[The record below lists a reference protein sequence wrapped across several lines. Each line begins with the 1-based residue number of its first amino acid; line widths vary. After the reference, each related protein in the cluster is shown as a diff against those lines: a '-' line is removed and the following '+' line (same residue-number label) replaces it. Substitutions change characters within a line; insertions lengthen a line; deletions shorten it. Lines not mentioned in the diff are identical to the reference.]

1 MSFSVDLIR
10 HLYYFTP
17 HYFEIDGQRCHYLD
31 EGEGDPIIMLHG
43 NPSWSF
49 MYRELIGPLQRSHR
63 VIVPDHIGC
72 GLSDKPSD
80 EQYSYRLEQRVTD
93 LEALLEEIGADRD
106 ITLVMHDWGGPIG
119 MGYASRHPARVA
131 RFVIFNT
138 TAFLLPAGKQ
148 LHWTLRFCRNSSIA
162 AFLIRRFNLFAWCAG
177 RVGFRARA
185 LPGEVRRAYRGPYDS
200 WENRIA
206 ILRFVQDIPLTGEDA
221 SYEVLRRTQE
231 SLPEFRE
238 TPMLICWGENDFVF
252 DADFLDEWTRRFP
265 QAEVHRFSE
274 AGHYVLEDM
283 CQSIIPLV
291 RSFVASNPVRHQP
304 K

>member
-1 MSFSVDLIR
+1 MSFSVDSIR
-10 HLYYFTP
+10 HLYDFAP
-17 HYFEIDGQRCHYLD
+17 HYFEIDGKRCHYLD

-49 MYRELIGPLQRSHR
+49 IYRELIGPLQRSHR

-80 EQYSYRLEQRVTD
+80 EQYSYRLEQRVDD

-119 MGYASRHPARVA
+119 MGYASRHPARIA
-131 RFVIFNT
+131 KLVIFNT

-148 LHWTLRFCRNSSIA
+148 LHWTLRFCRHSSIA
-162 AFLIRRFNLFAWCAG
+162 ACLIRRFNLFAWCTG
-177 RVGFRARA
+177 RVGFQTGA
-185 LPGEVRRAYRGPYDS
+185 LAGEVRRAYRGPYDS

-206 ILRFVQDIPLTGEDA
+206 ILRFVQDIPLIREDA
-221 SYEVLRRTQE
+221 SYEVLRRIQE
-231 SLPEFRE
+231 SLSEFRE
-238 TPMLICWGENDFVF
+238 TPILICWGEKDFVF

-291 RSFVASNPVRHQP
+291 SNFVVSNPARHQS

>member
-10 HLYYFTP
+10 HLYHFTP
-17 HYFEIDGQRCHYLD
+17 HYFEIDGRRCHYLD

>member
-10 HLYYFTP
+10 HLYHFTP
-17 HYFEIDGQRCHYLD
+17 HYFEIDGRRCHYLD

-49 MYRELIGPLQRSHR
+49 MYRDLIGPLQRSHR

-265 QAEVHRFSE
+265 QAEVHQFSE